1 MRGSGFCAENGSSF
15 IVRRLSIFGMKP
27 VVLTIL
33 TMLLLQHIARASLP
47 KLGVSAAAWRADLE
61 VVRTELPKR
70 HINAFHAVSREAFDA
85 TITNLEARAVE
96 QDADARFVGLLH
108 AINLIGDGHTTLRA
122 PADRAYLPIEIQKF
136 GDDLRVTRT
145 APGFE
150 RALATRVLS
159 IGGLLAKTVLD
170 RALDLTPR
178 DENPPLR
185 EALAASYLSIGLILH
200 GLGVIPNRARAVY
213 TLQSDS
219 GDIFDIE
226 LPSTPS
232 EEKTNWVKPYPDPT
246 LAEQHPELPFRCAA
260 VDANTAVYCNFRAYN
275 DLHRSVRSMLKLLQT
290 SGAHKL
296 VIDLRQNGGGDY
308 TVGER
313 ELIRPLQHLTEINR
327 KSHLFVLIGART
339 FSAAM
344 NNAAQFRTMTDATL
358 VGETIGEKPN
368 SYQEPRELSLPNSHL
383 VVRYSTRWYAF
394 VSNGPNE
401 VSPDVR
407 ITPEWDQYT
416 AGLDPVLQYALS
428 VN

>member
-1 MRGSGFCAENGSSF
+1 MRGFAFCTENGGSF
-15 IVRRLSIFGMKP
+15 IVRKLRIFGMKP
-27 VVLTIL
+27 VVFTLLTIL
-33 TMLLLQHIARASLP
+33 LLQRIVGTTLP
-47 KLGVSAAAWRADLE
+47 QLGLSAAAWRADLE

-70 HINAFHAVSREAFDA
+70 HINAFHAISRKAFDA
-85 TITNLEARAVE
+85 TIANLEARAAE

-122 PADRAYLPIEIQKF
+122 PADRAYFPIEIQKF

-159 IGGLLAKTVLD
+159 IGGLPVKTVLNK
-170 RALDLTPR
+170 ALDLTPR

-185 EALAASYLSIGLILH
+185 QALAASYLSIGLILH
-200 GLGVIPNRARAVY
+200 GLGVIPGRDRAVY

-219 GDIFDIE
+219 GDVFEIE
-226 LPSTPS
+226 LPSTLS

-260 VDANTAVYCNFRAYN
+260 VDANRTVYCNFRAYN

-290 SGAHKL
+290 SGAQKL

-313 ELIRPLQHLTEINR
+313 QLIRPLQHLPWINR
-327 KSHLFVLIGART
+327 KGHLFVLIGART

-344 NNAAQFRTMTDATL
+344 NNAAQFRTMTAATL

-368 SYQEPRELSLPNSHL
+368 SYQEARELTLPNSHL
-383 VVRYSTRWYAF
+383 VLRYSTRWYAF

-407 ITPEWDQYT
+407 ITPDWDQYT

-428 VN
+428 AN